1 MRDKN
6 ETIYRIT
13 VEDIY
18 LTAESHGFEES
29 VMTEEVVEKVS
40 HKIEAMDFSD
50 TAETIGCFINDAIEE
65 IAQSKEVLA
74 KGNELLGKRD
84 ARTEKELADQN
95 SMKFGR
101 LKGGQ

>member
-18 LTAESHGFEES
+18 LAAENDDRDES
-29 VMTEEVVEKVS
+29 ELTEEVVEKVI

-50 TAETIGCFINDAIEE
+50 MASTITGFIDDAIEE
-65 IAQSKEVLA
+65 
-74 KGNELLGKRD
+74 
-84 ARTEKELADQN
+84 
-95 SMKFGR
+95 
-101 LKGGQ
+101 LKATTKSPHPSLKSF